1 MISIGLLIF
10 HVDILVSFTDG
21 LDQLK
26 SGRFWTQVR
35 LEIHTLRCQV
45 SWTRGGKTKVAV
57 LYVVRWKS
65 RKIGKRQISEIGF
78 GGSIIERS

>member
-1 MISIGLLIF
+1 MRSRAELWPPLNFYVPSVLGLVMISIGLLIF

-26 SGRFWTQVR
+26 IGRFWTQVR

-45 SWTRGGKTKVAV
+45 S
-57 LYVVRWKS
+57 
-65 RKIGKRQISEIGF
+65 
-78 GGSIIERS
+78 